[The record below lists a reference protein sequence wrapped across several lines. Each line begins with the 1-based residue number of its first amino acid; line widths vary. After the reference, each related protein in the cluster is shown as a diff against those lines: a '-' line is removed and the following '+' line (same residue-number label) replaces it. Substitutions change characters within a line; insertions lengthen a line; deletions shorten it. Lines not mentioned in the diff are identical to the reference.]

1 MYKVVIA
8 DDEPHILNYLNHYI
22 PWEDFSLQVVG
33 CASNGKDAYNLALTK
48 KADILITDIRM
59 PEMDGLQLCEKLKE
73 LLPEIQIIII
83 SAYSDFSYAQKAIQ
97 LHALGYCLK
106 PLVSEDLSQLLHIA
120 IRLLNKH
127 KTLHYDELLDVIE
140 DGSPAE
146 IQRCFRKFGLNCKE
160 YYVAASIH
168 ASDITDALHAKL
180 TIKLGKHKYLYFSN
194 EPFHTDNAKQFIC
207 YCKKLAGIA
216 VFPDPVS
223 PANLKYCVEDVVVM
237 SFQYFLTGYPTYSE
251 ELVDGSLTDD
261 FFQKLTKSFERKS
274 ELTAL
279 LNELKTINASMI
291 FNIRTAY
298 KFYHMV
304 LHCPLMESAFD
315 TEEYLLYGY
324 EQLVTEYKNFQDMLN
339 CLLKLMCTSNT
350 QIADETAKVS
360 SFMQIIKYLNENYQ
374 QDISL
379 QQLADSFH
387 LNASYISFLIKKETG
402 LTYSQYLTNLRISQA
417 KRLLTSSQLTLTEI
431 SESVGFHDN
440 FYFIKKFKK
449 ITGVTPGY
457 YQKNLSSQWNHDRI

>member
-1 MYKVVIA
+1 
-8 DDEPHILNYLNHYI
+8 
-22 PWEDFSLQVVG
+22 
-33 CASNGKDAYNLALTK
+33 
-48 KADILITDIRM
+48 
-59 PEMDGLQLCEKLKE
+59 
-73 LLPEIQIIII
+73 
-83 SAYSDFSYAQKAIQ
+83 
-97 LHALGYCLK
+97 
-106 PLVSEDLSQLLHIA
+106 
-120 IRLLNKH
+120 
-127 KTLHYDELLDVIE
+127 
-140 DGSPAE
+140 
-146 IQRCFRKFGLNCKE
+146 
-160 YYVAASIH
+160 
-168 ASDITDALHAKL
+168 
-180 TIKLGKHKYLYFSN
+180 
-194 EPFHTDNAKQFIC
+194 
-207 YCKKLAGIA
+207 
-216 VFPDPVS
+216 
-223 PANLKYCVEDVVVM
+223 
-237 SFQYFLTGYPTYSE
+237 
-251 ELVDGSLTDD
+251 
-261 FFQKLTKSFERKS
+261 
-274 ELTAL
+274 
-279 LNELKTINASMI
+279 MI

-324 EQLVTEYKNFQDMLN
+324 EQLVTEYKNFHDMLN

-350 QIADETAKVS
+350 QIADDTAKVS

-431 SESVGFHDN
+431 SESVGFHDY
-440 FYFIKKFKK
+440 FYFIKKIKK